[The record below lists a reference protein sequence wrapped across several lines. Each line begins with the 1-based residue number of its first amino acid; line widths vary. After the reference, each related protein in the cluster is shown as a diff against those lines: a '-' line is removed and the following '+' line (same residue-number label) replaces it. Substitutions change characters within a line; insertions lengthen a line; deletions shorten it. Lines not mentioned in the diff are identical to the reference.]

1 MGYSINIFLF
11 PELSP
16 SAGSEADLMVRRWD
30 AILEGDAIT
39 TLSNMILMLAKK

>member
-16 SAGSEADLMVRRWD
+16 SAGSKADLMVRRWY